1 MVVFGGHMEASEDGP
16 SLVFPFKRVYAI
28 PIKQKEVSCVKCS
41 GDSEDLRRK
50 LLDDIYAGAVCGMG
64 AMLLEE
70 DEIREADDKELEE
83 IAQRHG
89 F

>member
-1 MVVFGGHMEASEDGP
+1 M
-16 SLVFPFKRVYAI
+16 
-28 PIKQKEVSCVKCS
+28 KCS

-50 LLDDIYAGAVCGMG
+50 LLDDIYAGEVCGMG

>member
-1 MVVFGGHMEASEDGP
+1 MEASGDGP
-16 SLVFPFKRVYAI
+16 SLVFAVKRVYDI

-83 IAQRHG
+83 IAKRHG